1 MLPKTKS
8 FDAYILTPEF
18 LADPYP
24 FYHQLRAEAPVY
36 WSERFHAWM
45 LTRYSDVSLALH
57 DPRLN
62 SGDRIAA
69 ILSQLPET
77 VRAEM
82 QPLANH
88 LTQWVAFTDPPDHT
102 RLRTLVGKAFT
113 ARTIAKLRPQ
123 IQALVDELLDAVQE
137 TGRMDVMH
145 DFAFPLPATV
155 ISQMLGIPRQD
166 HERFKQWSMDIANF
180 VSAGGIDLE
189 IARQAQQ
196 SVLELA
202 DYFQGIVARRRQH
215 PQDDLI
221 SGLVAAEEQGDK
233 LSESELFSMFVQLFF
248 AGNET
253 TTGLIGNGLVALFR
267 HPNQRQKLQDEP
279 GLIVSAVEEFLRY
292 DTSIQRQA
300 RVASEDIEL
309 DGHLIRRGEYVLL
322 FIAAANRDPAQ
333 FPEPDRLDITRQ
345 DNRHL
350 SFGYGIHFCIGGP
363 LARLEAQ
370 IALGTLLRRMPNLQ
384 LATDTFEWEKLLA
397 LRKLK
402 SLPVNF

>member
-1 MLPKTKS
+1 MSGSYS
-8 FDAYILTPEF
+8 FDQYILTPSF

-36 WSERFHAWM
+36 WSERLQAWL
-45 LTRYSDVSLALH
+45 LTRYAEVMSALH

-62 SGDRIAA
+62 SGDRITA

-82 QPLANH
+82 QPLADH

-113 ARTIAKLRPQ
+113 PRTIAKLRPQ
-123 IQALVDELLDAVQE
+123 VQALVDELLDVVQ
-137 TGRMDVMH
+137 GAGHMDVIR

-166 HERFKQWSMDIANF
+166 HGRFRKWSNDIAGF
-180 VSAGGIDLE
+180 VSAGGINIE
-189 IARQAQQ
+189 VARQAQQ

-202 DYFQGIVARRRQH
+202 DYFQGIVTQRRRQ

-221 SGLVAAEEQGDK
+221 SALVAVEEQGDK
-233 LSESELFSMFVQLFF
+233 LSEAELFSMFVQLFF
-248 AGNET
+248 AGHET
-253 TTGLIGNGLVALFR
+253 TMGLIGNGLLALFR
-267 HPNQRQKLQDEP
+267 HPDQRHKLQDQP
-279 GLIVSAVEEFLRY
+279 SLIASAVEEFLRY

-300 RVASEDIEL
+300 RVASEDIEI
-309 DGHLIRRGEYVLL
+309 DGHLIRRGQYILL

-345 DNRHL
+345 ENRHL

-363 LARLEAQ
+363 LARLEGQ
-370 IALGTLLRRMPNLQ
+370 IALDTLLRRMPNLQ
-384 LATDTFEWEKLLA
+384 LAGETLAWEPLLA

-402 SLPVNF
+402 ALPVTF